1 MASPSCNHFL
11 DQLESWMDG
20 QHTPEAQA
28 HLASCAGCRAIVGD
42 LGALKVAAREW
53 TVSEEAPERVWLSV
67 RAQLEQE
74 GLIKPAPEAATQATP
89 ARQGPSSINWLR
101 GWFAALPRPAI
112 AGAYLA
118 ALVAVAFAMS
128 GPVSKRYNNY
138 QWMSA
143 TQDETAQLSAQLDT
157 AEAEQNA
164 SFSDPNPVVSASLH
178 SNLAIVDNYIALCEK
193 SVQEDPQD
201 EIARDYLYDAYHQK
215 ADLLAQISERGDYG
229 R

>member
-28 HLASCAGCRAIVGD
+28 HLANCADCRTIVGD
-42 LGALKVAAREW
+42 LGAIKVVAREW
-53 TVSEEAPERVWLSV
+53 TASEEAPERVWTSL

-74 GLIKPAPEAATQATP
+74 GLIKPSPAAATREKP
-89 ARQGPSSINWLR
+89 ARTGWLR
-101 GWFAALPRPAI
+101 GWFTAVPRPAL

-215 ADLLAQISERGDYG
+215 ADLLAEISERGDYG